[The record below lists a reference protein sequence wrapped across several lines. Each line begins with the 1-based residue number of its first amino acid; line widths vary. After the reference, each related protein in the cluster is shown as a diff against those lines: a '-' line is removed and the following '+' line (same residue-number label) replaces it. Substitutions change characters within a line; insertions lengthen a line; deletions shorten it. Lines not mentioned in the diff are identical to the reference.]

1 MVKRIFTL
9 LFFLCLMD
17 KLQAQDQ
24 YPLLQTFQEALK
36 YGELALVEPLLHTE
50 VNFRLGNK
58 AAQSLAPKD
67 VLHTLASLIKELSPE
82 LCEVR
87 HHGESASG
95 QVYAMGRL
103 EGAEGTGYS
112 WLVRAQSEAE
122 DTYRI
127 IQLELDPD

>member
-1 MVKRIFTL
+1 MIKRIFTV
-9 LFFLCLMD
+9 LFFFCLLG

-24 YPLLQTFQEALK
+24 HPLLHTFQKALK

-50 VNFRLGNK
+50 VSFRLGQTTK
-58 AAQSLAPKD
+58 SLAPKD
-67 VLHTLASLIKELSPE
+67 VLLKLSTLIKELSPKH
-82 LCEVR
+82 CEVR
-87 HHGESASG
+87 HQGESASG

-122 DTYRI
+122 EGYRI